1 MTPRDWYASRLE
13 LWTGRRDHAAAHGV
27 VVSRLRLLT
36 FFAPFVVLWL
46 GFTLIPG
53 ASVVVAVLLLIVF
66 GALVA
71 HHARVLA
78 RVDAAEAGRRVALI
92 GAARINRD
100 WTALPEVAAPV
111 GVDLDGHPYARD
123 LDLFGHASLAS
134 WLGRPATPTGESRL
148 YGWLLAADHPD
159 GAAIRQQAVS
169 DLASRAE
176 WRETLAIE
184 GLLGRAG
191 ASELARFIDWAEG
204 AAPAIPWVVY
214 RLALAITAAVWL
226 LIVLQILGV
235 IDREW
240 WLIPLLPGI
249 VLSFAMARRMYSV
262 FDRASMGQRALDRYS
277 AMLKQVCDESWTAPE
292 LIRLQNEMRDGGDAP
307 RVVRGLS
314 RMVEWSELRT
324 AAALLHFPIQA
335 FTLWD
340 FHVMFA
346 IERWRAAHGR
356 HVRRWLD
363 ALGQIDALSILA
375 AVRHDCPDWALAR
388 IEASAT
394 AFTASSLGHPLIPD
408 ARRVSNDVEVGP
420 SGTLLLITGSNMSGK
435 STLLRAIGIS
445 AVLAQAGAPVCAASL
460 RMPRC
465 DVWSSIRIQ
474 DSLELG
480 HSYFMAALARL
491 KAIVDASD
499 RHAGVLY
506 LLDEVLQGTNSA
518 ERSIAVRGVAQH
530 LLRTGAIGVMTSHD
544 LSLAHEDPFVSVARL
559 QHFAEQVHADGQ
571 MTFDYKLRPGLA
583 TSRNALRL
591 MQLIGLAPE

>member
-1 MTPRDWYASRLE
+1 MTPREWYASRLE
-13 LWTGRRDHAAAHGV
+13 LWTRRRDHASAHGV
-27 VVSRLRLLT
+27 AVSRLRLLT
-36 FFAPFVVLWL
+36 FFAPFVVLWF
-46 GFTLIPG
+46 GFKLIPG
-53 ASVVVAVLLLIVF
+53 ASVVVAVLLLMVF

-78 RVDAAEAGRRVALI
+78 KVDAADAGRQVALR
-92 GAARINRD
+92 GAARLHRD
-100 WTALPEVAAPV
+100 WSALPEAAAPA
-111 GVDLDGHPYARD
+111 GVNLDDHPYARD

-134 WLGRPATPTGESRL
+134 WLGRPATPSGESRL

-159 GAAIRQQAVS
+159 NAAIRQQAVD
-169 DLASRAE
+169 DLAPRAE
-176 WRETLAIE
+176 WREGLAIE
-184 GLLGRAG
+184 GLLGRAS
-191 ASELARFIDWAEG
+191 ASELARFIEWAEG
-204 AAPAIPWVVY
+204 GAPAIPWFVY
-214 RLALAITAAVWL
+214 RLVVAITAAIWL
-226 LIVLQILGV
+226 LIVLQIMGAV
-235 IDREW
+235 DREW
-240 WLIPLLPGI
+240 WLIPLLPGV
-249 VLSFAMARRMYSV
+249 VLSFALARRMYSV
-262 FDRASMGQRALDRYS
+262 FNRASMGQQALDRYS
-277 AMLKQVCDESWTAPE
+277 SMLRQVCDASWSAPA
-292 LIRLQNEMRDGGDAP
+292 LIHLQNELRDGGDAP
-307 RVVRGLS
+307 RLVKGLS
-314 RMVEWSELRT
+314 RLVEWSELRT
-324 AAALLHFPIQA
+324 AAALLHFPIEA

-375 AVRHDCPDWALAR
+375 AVRHDCPDWAVAR
-388 IEASAT
+388 IDPSAP
-394 AFTASSLGHPLIPD
+394 AFTAASLGHPLIPD
-408 ARRVSNDVEVGP
+408 TRRVSNDVEVGP

-435 STLLRAIGIS
+435 STLLRAIGIN
-445 AVLAQAGAPVCAASL
+445 AVLAQAGSPVCAAAL
-460 RMPRC
+460 RLPRC
-465 DVWSSIRIQ
+465 EVWSSIRIQ

-499 RHAGVLY
+499 RQPGVLY

-544 LSLAHEDPFVSVARL
+544 LSLAHEEPFVSVATL